1 MPGTVPHMARDALR
15 RVAPWIGA
23 VALLAMLGA
32 ALVMEAHREISD
44 PGDSDSIALVAGG
57 RLVIADPQHLYSP
70 AAQER
75 AEAVLLEI
83 PPSDHFLAPFTNIA
97 AGALILSPLAHTDLW
112 TASEIAVL
120 TSTLL
125 FAMALLMAFRF
136 LAPVSSRPLRLAI
149 AVAAALSVPTVVAI
163 VQWDSL
169 MAVALLWSVLLAGRR
184 RYGLAGLVL
193 ATLILKPQVLW
204 LVVPALVAARSWR
217 YLGGLLVGSAVWI
230 AVSVVI
236 TGPDGFVALA
246 QLVAGNYPGQ
256 SNRSIGIP
264 SLISAAT
271 GSGEMG
277 FIAAGCLGGIAA
289 ILLLWRGDFLRGRPV
304 AAVTIG
310 VVLSLLCSP
319 HVTIEDFMLCVL
331 PIALIARRWPF
342 LALAEALAISAVE
355 VVQLQ
360 LPSGAQHLQPFLL
373 VVIAVS
379 TLLAVRPVPSISPGR
394 ATDPRLRNRGAGAIS
409 A

>member
-1 MPGTVPHMARDALR
+1 
-15 RVAPWIGA
+15 
-23 VALLAMLGA
+23 
-32 ALVMEAHREISD
+32 
-44 PGDSDSIALVAGG
+44 
-57 RLVIADPQHLYSP
+57 
-70 AAQER
+70 
-75 AEAVLLEI
+75 
-83 PPSDHFLAPFTNIA
+83 
-97 AGALILSPLAHTDLW
+97 
-112 TASEIAVL
+112 
-120 TSTLL
+120 
-125 FAMALLMAFRF
+125 
-136 LAPVSSRPLRLAI
+136 
-149 AVAAALSVPTVVAI
+149 
-163 VQWDSL
+163 
-169 MAVALLWSVLLAGRR
+169 
-184 RYGLAGLVL
+184 LVL
-193 ATLILKPQVLW
+193 ATLMLKPQVLW

-217 YLGGLLVGSAVWI
+217 YLGGLLVGSVVWI

-236 TGPDGFVALA
+236 TGPHGLVALT

-271 GSGEMG
+271 GSGEVG

-289 ILLLWRGDFLRGRPV
+289 VLLLWRGDFLRGQPV
-304 AAVTIG
+304 AAVAIG
-310 VVLSLLCSP
+310 VVLSLVCSP

-331 PIALIARRWPF
+331 PIALIARRWPL
-342 LALAEALAISAVE
+342 LALAEAVAISAVE

-379 TLLAVRPVPSISPGR
+379 TLLAVRPVVPSTSAGR